1 MSTLIVQHDT
11 QMLEVSNDSPVM
23 SLHQTTVVLE
33 VNTGTVELP
42 DGAPYYEHL
51 QPVPAAVWNVIH
63 NLGRMP
69 SVTVTTSAGD
79 VVVGHVQHIDSTTLT
94 ITFSAAFAGRA
105 YLV

>member
-1 MSTLIVQHDT
+1 MNITIDKPTL
-11 QMLEVSNDSPVM
+11 
-23 SLHQTTVVLE
+23 VLE
-33 VNTGTVELP
+33 GQEISMSMETETLTLTLTEGPVTLG
-42 DGAPYYEHL
+42 GAQPYEHV
-51 QPVPAAVWNVIH
+51 QAIPEAIWTVTH

-79 VVVGHVQHIDSTTLT
+79 VVVGHVNHTSIHELT